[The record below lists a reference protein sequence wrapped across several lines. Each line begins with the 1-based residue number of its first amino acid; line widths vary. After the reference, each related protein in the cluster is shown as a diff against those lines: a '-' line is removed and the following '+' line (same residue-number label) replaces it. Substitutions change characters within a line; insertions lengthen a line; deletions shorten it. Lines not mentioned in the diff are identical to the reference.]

1 MSIHLKSKV
10 IAHELNVRLCEQLV
24 VVQVV
29 VRVIA
34 SGPDFDRAARRAV
47 EEMFKM
53 FKNRGGGKAFSL
65 DILEGRMSGAR
76 KQSQGGTY
84 MAAARKQFSTRFRRA
99 VT

>member
-10 IAHELNVRLCEQLV
+10 IAHELNVRLCEQLI

-47 EEMFKM
+47 EEMFK
-53 FKNRGGGKAFSL
+53 NRGGGKAFSL
-65 DILEGRMSGAR
+65 DILEGRMRGAR
-76 KQSQGGTY
+76 KQSQSGTY